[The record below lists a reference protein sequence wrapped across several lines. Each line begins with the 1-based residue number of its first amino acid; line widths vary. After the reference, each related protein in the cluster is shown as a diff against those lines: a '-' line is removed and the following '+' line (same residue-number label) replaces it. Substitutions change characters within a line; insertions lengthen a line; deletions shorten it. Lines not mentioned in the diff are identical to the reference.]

1 MLVGLGVPPFKA
13 AVLCLIANTA
23 PVAFGAMGI
32 PVIVA
37 GQVSGIDPFL
47 IGQMAGR
54 QLPFMT
60 ILVLFWIMAIM
71 DGWRGVKATWPAVL
85 VGGGFLGGGRSAAQ
99 QGDGVFLGL
108 VAGYAFVQGPDP
120 VVQGGPRWVGVEV
133 IVERAACGFA
143 VEICF
148 VVFR

>member
-1 MLVGLGVPPFKA
+1 MLQQCASHVHHVHQRERQFSLA
-13 AVLCLIANTA
+13 AVL
-23 PVAFGAMGI
+23 
-32 PVIVA
+32 
-37 GQVSGIDPFL
+37 VS
-47 IGQMAGR
+47 
-54 QLPFMT
+54 
-60 ILVLFWIMAIM
+60 
-71 DGWRGVKATWPAVL
+71 
-85 VGGGFLGGGRSAAQ
+85 GGFLGGGCSAAQ

-108 VAGYAFVQGPDP
+108 VAGYAFVQGPDS